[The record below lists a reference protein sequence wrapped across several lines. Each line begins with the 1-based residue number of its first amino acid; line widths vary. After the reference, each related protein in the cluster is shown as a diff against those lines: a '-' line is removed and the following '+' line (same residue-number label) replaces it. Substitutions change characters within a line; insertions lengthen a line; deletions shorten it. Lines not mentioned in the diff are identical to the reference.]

1 VTSTRESA
9 RPGEEPRPCLAPQ
22 PFMLYVHDDL
32 TDIVRARHGAQSEVW
47 QLTRALMALISGSRK
62 GVRVLTL
69 EEQLRSLSAQGPHTA
84 FPLTIGIGRAGQ
96 RVARQVHLRTGWFPV
111 VARVDVARE
120 EVAGGGYRLAS
131 LGEPSID
138 AQLEVARGYAR
149 LAVIDDTVFS
159 GFTMNEILQRLSS
172 LRVPG
177 IRVFCLRGVGETLAR
192 LRAEWVV
199 TAGFEAPGRLLEEVS
214 FINASGL
221 VLRGSIRREG
231 LPPLAF
237 FERPEWIEAWFPHGA
252 GPIVEQCRALNALLE
267 PPGEDPA
274 RKRSSPPSTPVVH
287 GDDGSSGR
295 EAASR

>member
-1 VTSTRESA
+1 VSSTRESA
-9 RPGEEPRPCLAPQ
+9 RPGEEPRSSLAAR
-22 PFMLYVHDDL
+22 PFTLYVHDDL
-32 TDIVRARHGAQSEVW
+32 SDAVRARHGAESEAW
-47 QLTRALMALISGSRK
+47 RLTRAMMALISASGE

-69 EEQLRSLSAQGPHTA
+69 EEQLQSLSRHGPHAA
-84 FPLTIGIGRAGQ
+84 FPLTIGIGRAGE
-96 RVARQVHLRTGWFPV
+96 RVARQVHQRTGWFPV

-131 LGEPSID
+131 LGGPSID
-138 AQLEVARGYAR
+138 DQLEVARGHGR
-149 LAVIDDTVFS
+149 LAVTDDTVFS
-159 GFTMNEILQRLSS
+159 GFTMLQILRRLSS

-192 LRAEWVV
+192 LRARWTV

-252 GPIVEQCRALNALLE
+252 RPILEHCRALNALLD
-267 PPGEDPA
+267 PLGEGPA
-274 RKRSSPPSTPVVH
+274 RTRSGPHSAPVPRGGDGPSR
-287 GDDGSSGR
+287 R
-295 EAASR
+295 ETR